1 MTETWGLL
9 RLNEIDSINTQS
21 VWHAAALVR
30 EELPWDNLLLIDWPN
45 KPFVSVGYHQDPNV
59 EVDLKYCSEHNYP
72 VYRRSCGGG
81 QVFLDGQQVFYHPI
95 TDPNNKSLG
104 SNVADFY
111 RILLV
116 PVVQTY
122 NDFGVKAE
130 YSPIND
136 IVAGS
141 KKVSGNGAA
150 TLGNSRILT
159 GNFIFN
165 FPAQEMSKILR
176 VPDEKFRDKVAKSL
190 EERMG
195 SFQTIT
201 GSMPAFNDLV
211 NKYLENFQSSLNIEL
226 ESVSVPQVLTDKM
239 KELNDL
245 YRTDEWK
252 YELTNKS
259 NTLRTVKIKGSVFV
273 AESMTK
279 APGGLLKGVFVF
291 DNNQVTDVTLTGDV
305 SVDPMDGLLL
315 LEKRLKGLTVEK
327 QGLEQKVAGLLT
339 DLDMPGV
346 APSDI
351 STLILQAAL
360 SHKEASLL

>member
-1 MTETWGLL
+1 MSEKWGLL
-9 RLNEIDSINTQS
+9 RLNEIESINTQS

-30 EELPWDNLLLIDWPN
+30 EELPWDNLLIIDWPN
-45 KPFVSVGYHQDPNV
+45 KPFVSVGFHQDPKI
-59 EVDLKYCSEHNYP
+59 EVDEVYAREHNYE

-81 QVFLDGQQVFYHPI
+81 QVLLDGQQVFYHPI
-95 TDPNNKSLG
+95 TDPNNKTLG

-111 RILLV
+111 RILLA

-122 NDFGVKAE
+122 NDFGVPAE

-136 IVAGS
+136 IIAGS
-141 KKVSGNGAA
+141 KKISGNGAA

-159 GNFIFN
+159 GNFIFD

-195 SFQTIT
+195 SFKSIT

-211 NKYLENFQSSLNIEL
+211 NKFIENFQSSLNIKFED
-226 ESVSVPQVLTDKM
+226 SPIPSILTDKM

-252 YELTNKS
+252 YELTNQS
-259 NTLRTVKIKGSVFV
+259 NNLRAVKIKGNVFV
-273 AESMTK
+273 AESMIK
-279 APGGLLKGVFVF
+279 APGGLIKGVFVF
-291 DNNQVTDVTLTGDV
+291 ENNTITDASLTGDV
-305 SVDPMDGLLL
+305 SVDPMDGLHI
-315 LEKRLKGLTVEK
+315 LEDRFKGLAVQKENMDQKIEK
-327 QGLEQKVAGLLT
+327 ITT

-346 APSDI
+346 TSADLAQLVLNAVLGHKE
-351 STLILQAAL
+351 STL
-360 SHKEASLL
+360 